1 MAQLNKPFNP
11 NEHEAMR
18 DFSPLP
24 EGDYLAHIVKS
35 EMKPTKNPGGQYL
48 QLEFQID
55 SPGYAE
61 RKVWTRL
68 NLVNANSNAV
78 EIAEREL
85 KSICDAIGT
94 GPISDSDI
102 LHGKPLVIKLKIE
115 PPTAQYGASNSITGY
130 ASTGT
135 IGTQQGIQGNAVAGQ
150 GIQGNVENAAPIA
163 EKPGW
168 A

>member
-1 MAQLNKPFNP
+1 MAALNKPFNP

-24 EGDYLAHIVKS
+24 EGDYLARIIKS
-35 EMKPTKNPGGQYL
+35 EMKSTRDNQGQYL

-55 SPGYAE
+55 SPGFTE

-68 NLVNANSNAV
+68 NLVNKSPTAV

-102 LHGKPLVIKLKIE
+102 LHGKPLVVTLKVDA
-115 PPTAQYGASNSITGY
+115 PTAQYGASNSITAYG
-130 ASTGT
+130 SVGT
-135 IGTQQGIQGNAVAGQ
+135 NGIQQATQQNATGGQ
-150 GIQGNVENAAPIA
+150 AETPAPIA